1 MKLKFSAGAILL
13 LSTLV
18 AQTSA
23 FNSIQGVN
31 HVKEFHKQP
40 TQLSLSDADVDISA
54 AARVDGSF
62 ENQATDRREFF
73 KVATAL
79 STATAMLPNIAS
91 AETPTPT
98 AFQTASA
105 LTLPPMGL
113 GKKRN
118 LHHHI

>member
-18 AQTSA
+18 PQTSA

-98 AFQTASA
+98 ALQTASA